1 MVRST
6 KRILLINWDSYP
18 NLATGGVYFWAKRLI
33 EGVPGWKFLVFH
45 QLSNPNAN
53 AEYSLP
59 PNVEKV
65 IELPIFGTSRFEEY
79 CDDGHSLLQKIRKTP
94 GRLVEGSFLPVF
106 ESFLTG
112 FISDDSEATELVNL
126 VYEMRRLMRGRDS
139 KKLLEHPATWEVFLD
154 RLRRDPLYRE
164 MGIRQAL
171 TAFRVIQRGL
181 QTLSLELPK
190 VDVVHCSLAWLPS
203 FMAIV
208 AKMEQGSPVLITE
221 HGVAYR
227 ELLLYYNAYLY
238 DQPSKI
244 FWKVFSRNVVR
255 AVYEAADI
263 IAPVCRANEVWE
275 RILGADPSKIRVV
288 YNGIDTERFRPMDVP
303 REEGVPTIISV
314 ARVDPFK
321 DITTL
326 AYATKYAKE
335 RIPAI
340 RCLLYGDSTTLEY
353 ARTCVRVVESLEL
366 GESFKFMGSTKEPEK
381 AYNAGDLIV
390 FSGITEGFP
399 FSIIE
404 AMACGKAVVATV
416 VGGVPEAL
424 GDCGLLVKSRQP
436 RELAN
441 AIIKLLAD
449 EKLRNQ
455 LGAAAL
461 KRAREQFSIGSSIQR
476 ISQLYETLASRETR
490 PEVMKE
496 VPVRR

>member
-6 KRILLINWDSYP
+6 KKVLLINWDSYP
-18 NLATGGVYFWAKRLI
+18 NFATGGVYFWAKRLI
-33 EGVPGWKFLVFH
+33 EGLPDWKFVVFH
-45 QLSNPNAN
+45 QLSNPNASS
-53 AEYSLP
+53 EYPLP

-65 IELPIFGTSRFEEY
+65 IELPIFGTSRYEEY
-79 CDDGHSLLQKIRKTP
+79 CDDGRPLLRKIRGTSK
-94 GRLVEGSFLPVF
+94 RLVEESFLPLF
-106 ESFLTG
+106 ESFMAG
-112 FISDDSEATELVNL
+112 FIADDSGASQLVDLVCELRKV
-126 VYEMRRLMRGRDS
+126 MRGRDS
-139 KKLLEHPATWEVFLD
+139 KKLLEHPATWEIFLD
-154 RLRRDPLYRE
+154 CLRKDPLYRE
-164 MGIRQAL
+164 MGIREAL
-171 TAFRVIQRGL
+171 TAFRVMQRGL
-181 QTLSLELPK
+181 QMLSLELPR
-190 VDVVHCSLAWLPS
+190 VDITHCSLAWLPS

-208 AKMEQGSPVLITE
+208 AKREQGSPILITE

-255 AVYEAADI
+255 AIYEAADI

-275 RILGADPSKIRVV
+275 RTLGADPSKIRVV

-303 REEGVPTIISV
+303 REERAPTVISV

-321 DITTL
+321 DITNL
-326 AYATKYAKE
+326 AYAIKYAKE
-335 RIPAI
+335 RIPNI
-340 RCLLYGDSTTLEY
+340 RCLLYGDSNNLEY
-353 ARTCVRVVESLEL
+353 SRRCVSVVESLAL

-381 AYNAGDLIV
+381 AYNSGDLVV

-404 AMACGKAVVATV
+404 AMACGKAIVATA

-424 GDCGLLVKSRQP
+424 GECGLLVKSRQP
-436 RELAN
+436 RDLAS
-441 AIIKLLAD
+441 AITRLLTD

-455 LGAAAL
+455 LGAASL

-476 ISQLYETLASRETR
+476 ISQLYESLASRETR

-496 VPVRR
+496 VPVRG